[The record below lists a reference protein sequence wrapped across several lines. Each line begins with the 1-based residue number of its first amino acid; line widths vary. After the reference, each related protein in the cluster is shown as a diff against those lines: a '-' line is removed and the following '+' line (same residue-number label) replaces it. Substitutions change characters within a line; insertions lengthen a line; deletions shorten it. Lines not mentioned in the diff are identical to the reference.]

1 MQELIFYQL
10 QYRMRIMGVALDS
23 FILTME
29 YAGIV
34 AIIFLIVC
42 LYSRHT
48 NDSGSLNVF
57 QRMPVL
63 LPAIAFII
71 TIVIVTSYGLT
82 SMGQYQGVNEE
93 HGRRDSGYET
103 DFIILNESWYTKN
116 LEVYASDQI
125 DENESMLVDV
135 AVYQNE
141 SLVDTLHLYFQY
153 SSIDYID
160 SDEKIITLE
169 PGEYHLQMNFTYNY
183 HGIED
188 EGQQSIQ
195 LTISQPLTEGFTK
208 EIVDWATYQFI
219 INITCILMIF
229 CGLIIG
235 SSTKKPK
242 KEDDTDWKSTTEY
255 EY

>member
-1 MQELIFYQL
+1 
-10 QYRMRIMGVALDS
+10 MRIMGVALDS
-23 FILTME
+23 FTLTME

-63 LPAIAFII
+63 LPAIAFVIAI
-71 TIVIVTSYGLT
+71 MIVTSYGLT
-82 SMGQYQGVNEE
+82 PIGQYQGVNEE
-93 HGRRDSGYET
+93 HGRRISGYET
-103 DFIILNESWYTKN
+103 DFVILNESWYTKN
-116 LEVYASDQI
+116 LEVYAGDQI
-125 DENESMLVDV
+125 DENESMIVDV
-135 AVYQNE
+135 AVYQND
-141 SLVDTLHLYFQY
+141 SLVDTLYLYFQY
-153 SSIDYID
+153 SSTDYMA
-160 SDEKIITLE
+160 SDEKTITLE

-188 EGQQSIQ
+188 EGQHSIQ
-195 LTISQPLTEGFTK
+195 LTISQPLTEGFTN

-219 INITCILMIF
+219 INITCVLMILG
-229 CGLIIG
+229 GLAIG
-235 SSTKKPK
+235 SSMKKPK